1 MLAGCSSETDAST
14 APDQDIINGV
24 DATSDEYNA
33 IGLLVIVG
41 NDHTQA
47 LCTGTLIAPNVVL
60 TAKHCAMKNPSQE
73 GSQTNVENG
82 KVYFLVGPNGQH
94 PVAGA
99 QASEA
104 TPSHLF
110 QGGFTSLGSDV
121 ALYTLAQPITT
132 VEPLKVADATPGQAD
147 VNTPFIGIGYG
158 VQDAQGHTGTRKMGQ
173 VTLRAVTGA
182 PAPLAFPT
190 ADAYLASVIA
200 NIPATTTLTDE
211 QKAGIK
217 AGYTRPMSDS
227 YEVYVGGAAGDSQ
240 ICHGDSGGPLLR
252 KENGKY
258 VVHGVASTTMAQ
270 TGQVCKSGGMYAVFG
285 ASTRELIAEKIG
297 DHCTIDSATT
307 QLTCG
312 QAAAPTSCE
321 YIEQQSRG
329 ANGAEPTPASPFVAC
344 LATSCCAET
353 TACFGDTGCATLSQ
367 CFQDCTAAGGDT
379 TAQQT
384 CSRNCYQANAGSYE
398 KYLGF
403 QKCGSNNCSSATA
416 PTTGNGSTTEGP
428 GTPATR

>member
-1 MLAGCSSETDAST
+1 MLAGCSADATTDAGG
-14 APDQDIINGV
+14 DQDIINGV
-24 DATSDEYNA
+24 DATSAEYNA

-41 NDHTQA
+41 NDHTEA

-73 GSQTNVENG
+73 GSPTNVQNG

-94 PVAGA
+94 PAAYA

-121 ALYTLAQPITT
+121 ALYTLAQPITS
-132 VEPLKVADATPGQAD
+132 VEPLKVADSTPSQAD

-158 VQDAQGHTGTRKMGQ
+158 IQDAAGTTGTRKMGQ

-182 PAPLAFPT
+182 PAPLAFAT
-190 ADAYLASVIA
+190 ADDYLASIVA
-200 NIPATTTLTDE
+200 NIPAGHQLTDA

-217 AGYTRPMSDS
+217 AQFQSPMSDS
-227 YEVYVGGAAGDSQ
+227 YEVYVGGAPGDSQ

-270 TGQVCKSGGMYAVFG
+270 TGNICKSGGMYAVFG

-297 DHCTIDSATT
+297 DHCKVDDSSS
-307 QLTCG
+307 QLVCG
-312 QAAAPTSCE
+312 QSVAPTSCTFLA
-321 YIEQQSRG
+321 QQQA
-329 ANGAEPTPASPFVAC
+329 ANGPDATPPSPFVAC
-344 LATSCCAET
+344 LSTSCCAET
-353 TACFGDTGCATLSQ
+353 TACFADQGCAALSQ
-367 CFQDCTAAGGDT
+367 CFQDCSAAGGDT
-379 TAQQT
+379 TTQQT
-384 CSRNCYQANAGSYE
+384 CSRNCYNANAGSYE

-403 QKCGSNNCSSATA
+403 QKCGSNNCSSASA
-416 PTTGNGSTTEGP
+416 PSTGNGSTTEGP
-428 GTPATR
+428 GTAATR